1 MSSSFYFKLKEEN
14 IMPNSNMA
22 NREVCDLIF
31 VDYATKKPFLN
42 LDFANVST
50 TELTGESVFAYGGK
64 GHPKR
69 VQFAGE
75 KGGTLTIETQIQ
87 SVKLWQLITGG
98 VVSKSA
104 KFVVRDDT
112 KTVGADGKGITLDDA
127 PVAGSVVVYKADDD
141 CGAEL
146 PCTITDKAITLT
158 NALTEGDKVIV
169 YYMKEVTDK
178 IQKINIKSTSF
189 PKNFIV
195 YGDTIMKTE
204 DDEVLPMK
212 LTAYKVAPQSN
223 MSLSFSNNGDPAAL
237 TITCDLMADSDD
249 NILDLILI
257 EEEVKQGE

>member
-1 MSSSFYFKLKEEN
+1 MSN
-14 IMPNSNMA
+14 PNMS

-75 KGGTLTIETQIQ
+75 RGGTLTIETQIQ
-87 SVKLWQLITGG
+87 TVKLWQLITGG
-98 VVSKSA
+98 EMSKSA
-104 KFVVRDDT
+104 KFVTRIE
-112 KTVGADGKGITLDDA
+112 TVVDADGTGITLAEA
-127 PVAGSVVVYKADDD
+127 PVSGTVVVYADGDD
-141 CGAEL
+141 CGTEL
-146 PCTITDKAITLT
+146 ECTVSGTKITLAS
-158 NALTEGDKVIV
+158 ALAEGAKVIV
-169 YYMKEVTDK
+169 YYMKEVTEGV
-178 IQKINIKSTSF
+178 QRINIKSTSF

-195 YGDTIMKTE
+195 YGDTVMKTE
-204 DDEVLPMK
+204 DDEILPYK

-223 MSLSFSNNGDPAAL
+223 MSLSFSNSGDPGSI

-249 NILDLILI
+249 NMLDLVLI
-257 EEEVKQGE
+257 EE